1 MAKVSIEITDILQE
15 GKCPAGHKLG
25 ETFTY
30 PEDVGKICPA
40 AFNSIYP
47 DIRII
52 ESGGSFPF
60 YDEPTLIPSAVPIIS
75 VRSSS
80 RSHDDTNQKSEL
92 LYRVLCQL

>member
-15 GKCPAGHKLG
+15 GKCPAGHKIG
-25 ETFTY
+25 ETFMY
-30 PEDVGKICPA
+30 PEDIGKICPA

-60 YDEPTLIPSAVPIIS
+60 YDEPNTHSVCCPDYRRPVVFKIS
-75 VRSSS
+75 
-80 RSHDDTNQKSEL
+80 Q
-92 LYRVLCQL
+92 